1 MWLAYIDMFLTLASK
16 VDKSN
21 GHRQEG
27 DELYESTRIE
37 VVGECRA
44 HNRKTQLQRYVG
56 TSLLRHP
63 LYPPSPGLHRTKG
76 ESGKLARCICI
87 SSSRAKKK
95 RMEDLLKYI
104 IYTEYSACT
113 SVFAFIWVYQ
123 LGRFCSAKSGAKENH
138 RPELRP

>member
-1 MWLAYIDMFLTLASK
+1 MWLAYIDIFLALASK

-56 TSLLRHP
+56 TSLLHHP
-63 LYPPSPGLHRTKG
+63 LYPPSRGLHRTKG

-95 RMEDLLKYI
+95 RMEDLLKY
-104 IYTEYSACT
+104 
-113 SVFAFIWVYQ
+113 VFAFIWVYGYINLAGSVRQ
-123 LGRFCSAKSGAKENH
+123 NQ
-138 RPELRP
+138 ELRKTTPAGASALTSPGRN